1 MQHIMIKIPKKF
13 THAHEYHCVRTFASP
28 WTACMN
34 ASLFGN
40 AGRDAYFRQHL
51 MNISFEDIFELKI
64 ETMNDTIANQAQTLR
79 ATCFVEKWFNFKPAT
94 KALRFSE
101 P

>member
-1 MQHIMIKIPKKF
+1 MHMN
-13 THAHEYHCVRTFASP
+13 TTVCTFASP

-34 ASLFGN
+34 VSLFGN
-40 AGRDAYFRQHL
+40 AGRDAYFGQHL

-64 ETMNDTIANQAQTLR
+64 VTMNDTIANQAQTLR
-79 ATCFVEKWFNFKPAT
+79 AMCFIEKWFNFKPAT